1 MDLLTMVII
10 ASLILTA
17 IILFIGV
24 GSMAHGGEFDEKH
37 SDQLMIA
44 RVGMQ
49 AITLLLLLV
58 ALYLS
63 STTS

>member
-24 GSMAHGGEFDEKH
+24 SSMAHGGEFDEKH

-58 ALYLS
+58 ALYLA

>member
-1 MDLLTMVII
+1 MDLLTLVIV
-10 ASLILTA
+10 ACLVLTA

-24 GSMAHGGEFDEKH
+24 GSMAEGGEFDEKH
-37 SDQLMIA
+37 SEQLMFA

-58 ALYLS
+58 ALYLAN
-63 STTS
+63 T